1 MGKRATKG
9 IERNHTPNR
18 HWFVRFKRKAI
29 IVSKSREMVNSTL
42 VLFAKLHVPMLR
54 ETIP

>member
-1 MGKRATKG
+1 MGKRVTKG

-29 IVSKSREMVNSTL
+29 IVSKSREMVDSTM
-42 VLFAKLHVPMLR
+42 VLFAKLHVPIPR